1 MNSEIP
7 LEVMYLLGT
16 ASSANGG
23 LKKTTFKRPFLTS
36 PCKLK
41 IYEEIYI

>member
-16 ASSANGG
+16 ASSANGALRKPR
-23 LKKTTFKRPFLTS
+23 LKDPS
-36 PCKLK
+36 
-41 IYEEIYI
+41 